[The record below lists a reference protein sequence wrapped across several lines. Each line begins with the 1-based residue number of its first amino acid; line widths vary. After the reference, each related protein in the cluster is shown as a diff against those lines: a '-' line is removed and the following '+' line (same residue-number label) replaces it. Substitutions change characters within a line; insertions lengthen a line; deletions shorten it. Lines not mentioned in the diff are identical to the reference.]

1 MIRRAGLPLALAALA
16 SCSML
21 GERAGGLIDAG
32 REQAA
37 RHAEQAARALATG
50 PVTWSD
56 SPFLGRRVLSA
67 SASRRLPRAFECA
80 DCFVAHLGTPH
91 DLPGIARLVE
101 RQTGM
106 AVALGRPA
114 AAAGPQAYWQP
125 RYVGPLSGFLD
136 ALAARFDVAW
146 SVGRGRR
153 ITIER
158 TPTRVYRL
166 EAAASASTVNAT
178 VSGAVVHQDQI
189 ADQTVSAQF
198 QVDAW
203 REIEQIVRGAAPE
216 PARVSLS
223 PASGTLTVTGPP
235 SVHRRVAALVGE
247 LDAILSPQV
256 TARVSLFLIDVS
268 DGSDFGLDLGAALA
282 GSRGDFAGGIGFR
295 GLAPE
300 IIEQA
305 GAVAGSVIGPDASA
319 GRSWTG
325 SLSAVARAV
334 AASGRLVDS
343 HHAVVS
349 SRSSTVTPV
358 ALTTRTN
365 YVRELKVTTD
375 SGVTSYSTEV
385 ETLVTGYALQVLPRV
400 DRTGRV
406 SIHLSVS
413 TSDLL
418 GLTTSSFGQT
428 GAFLQL
434 PRVAQRVFT
443 LDSSMESGEALV
455 LAGYDQERTSLQD
468 TGMGDAG
475 FLGLGGS
482 RRAEVRRVRLII
494 AVEPRV
500 RARPRPTAP
509 SPVLITGV
517 AP

>member
-1 MIRRAGLPLALAALA
+1 MIPRLSLLLAASALAA
-16 SCSML
+16 CSVSDQEA
-21 GERAGGLIDAG
+21 GDRIAAARA
-32 REQAA
+32 EAA
-37 RHAEQAARALATG
+37 RHAETITRSLASG

-56 SPFLGRRVLSA
+56 SPFLGRRVLGA
-67 SASRRLPRAFECA
+67 MASRSVPEAFDCA
-80 DCFVAHLGTPH
+80 GCFVLQLGTPH
-91 DLPGIARLVE
+91 DLAGIARLIE
-101 RQTGM
+101 DQTGM
-106 AVALGRPA
+106 AVALARPG
-114 AAAGPQAYWQP
+114 AAGTPPVYWQP
-125 RYVGPLSGFLD
+125 RYAGSLSGFLD

-146 SVGRGRR
+146 SIEDGGRV
-153 ITIER
+153 TIE
-158 TPTRVYRL
+158 TMPTRVYRL

-178 VSGAVVHQDQI
+178 VSGAVVHQDRI

-203 REIEQIVRGAAPE
+203 REIEQTVRGAAPE

-223 PASGTLTVTGPP
+223 PASGTVTVTGPP
-235 SVHRRVAALVGE
+235 SVHRRVHALIGE
-247 LDAILSPQV
+247 LDTVLSPRV
-256 TARVSLFLIDVS
+256 TARVSLFLVDVS
-268 DGSDFGLDLGAALA
+268 DGADFGLDLGAAFA
-282 GSRGDFAGGIGFR
+282 GTRGDFAGGLDIK

-305 GAVAGSVIGPDASA
+305 GAVAGSIIGPDGAS

-325 SLSAVARAV
+325 SLSAVVRAV
-334 AASGRLVDS
+334 ASSGRLVDS
-343 HHAVVS
+343 HHAIVS
-349 SRSSTVTPV
+349 SRSSTVSPV

-375 SGVTSYSTEV
+375 SGVTSFATEV

-406 SIHLSVS
+406 SLHLSVS

-418 GLTTSSFGQT
+418 ELTTSSFGDD

-455 LAGYDQERTSLQD
+455 LAGYDQERTSLQNI
-468 TGMGDAG
+468 GMGSAS

-482 RRAEVRRVRLII
+482 QRSGVRRVRLII
-494 AVEPRV
+494 VVEPRI
-500 RARPRPTAP
+500 RARPRPSAP

-517 AP
+517 GP